1 MENKISLVYENGE
14 FTVYINDEVVNTSKE
29 EVNTMYDLKELE
41 ENQSNQEGT
50 NIEISDRAYYSNH
63 LTDSVFKTKISY
75 VPTDSL
81 L

>member
-1 MENKISLVYENGE
+1 
-14 FTVYINDEVVNTSKE
+14 
-29 EVNTMYDLKELE
+29 MYDLKEVEQNSMNAEKTDVEL
-41 ENQSNQEGT
+41 
-50 NIEISDRAYYSNH
+50 SDRGYYSTH

>member
-1 MENKISLVYENGE
+1 MVFTSSLLVL
-14 FTVYINDEVVNTSKE
+14 TT
-29 EVNTMYDLKELE
+29 L

>member
-1 MENKISLVYENGE
+1 
-14 FTVYINDEVVNTSKE
+14 
-29 EVNTMYDLKELE
+29 MYDLKELE

-50 NIEISDRAYYSNH
+50 NIEISDRAYYSNN

>member
-1 MENKISLVYENGE
+1 RFSK
-14 FTVYINDEVVNTSKE
+14 VVNTSKE

>member
-1 MENKISLVYENGE
+1 M
-14 FTVYINDEVVNTSKE
+14 
-29 EVNTMYDLKELE
+29 NTMYDLKELE
-41 ENQSNQEGT
+41 QNQSNQERT
-50 NIEISDRAYYSNH
+50 NIEIGDRAYYSNH

>member
-1 MENKISLVYENGE
+1 
-14 FTVYINDEVVNTSKE
+14 
-29 EVNTMYDLKELE
+29 MYDLKELE
-41 ENQSNQEGT
+41 QNSERSNVELSERG
-50 NIEISDRAYYSNH
+50 YYSPH

>member
-1 MENKISLVYENGE
+1 
-14 FTVYINDEVVNTSKE
+14 
-29 EVNTMYDLKELE
+29 MYDLKEVE
-41 ENQSNQEGT
+41 KNQEREESSS
-50 NIEISDRAYYSNH
+50 IELGDRAYYSSH

>member
-1 MENKISLVYENGE
+1 
-14 FTVYINDEVVNTSKE
+14 
-29 EVNTMYDLKELE
+29 MYDLKELE

-81 L
+81 LYTNNKTYKSFKKKF